1 MIDKD
6 IFLIKAERG
15 QYHVKRIKD
24 KRPSS
29 LEEFTS
35 QLELQEIILF
45 NLQMA
50 IQHCIDMASHVI
62 SDDGLG
68 MPGSTNEMFYMLQDN
83 GYIPQDLT
91 EKMVAAVGFRN
102 LLVHE
107 YAKVDLQEVYRI
119 SQEHIDDLLRFLK
132 ALFKKTGVAR
142 GDALS
147 PRNMSKR
154 RTFPGGSRAK

>member
-6 IFLIKAERG
+6 IFLIKAERV
-15 QYHVKRIKD
+15 QHHVKRIKE
-24 KRPSS
+24 KKPAL
-29 LEEFTS
+29 LEEFLS

-62 SDDGLG
+62 SDEGLG

-107 YAKVDLQEVYRI
+107 YGKVDLEEVYRI
-119 SQEHIDDLLRFLK
+119 SHKHIDDLLLFLK
-132 ALFKKTGVAR
+132 ALFKKIGLVPEDIER
-142 GDALS
+142 
-147 PRNMSKR
+147 SK
-154 RTFPGGSRAK
+154 